1 MGLKQIP
8 PAATSTRDFG
18 SRSGSDIIAAAWEEE
33 PAGREAAKG
42 SQGMFPTRQ
51 RLGLWSLVLLL
62 LAQHKGYLCM
72 FITKIKLQLLK
83 AVICTWGN
91 IMFVFSCCRDSAIA
105 E

>member
-33 PAGREAAKG
+33 PAGGEAAKG

-62 LAQHKGYLCM
+62 LA
-72 FITKIKLQLLK
+72 LK